1 MIKKNKLFCLENN
14 KPYKNYTKSCTFI
27 NSKHFHKSLS
37 YYYFNLG
44 RTCIKKKVDTYNK
57 QLFHHFCSSEKK
69 ILIFHIMSTQTLFV
83 LELTINTFLNT
94 SKCVRLNSVSLPLL
108 KKKNT
113 YLWTWFS
120 TQYDRISEKGMIY
133 LFCFTNATTNI

>member
-108 KKKNT
+108 KKRTHIYELGFLLNMIVLVKK
-113 YLWTWFS
+113 LWYTF
-120 TQYDRISEKGMIY
+120 
-133 LFCFTNATTNI
+133 LFYECYH